1 MPFKIKLGRIEAG
14 FLEKIFDL
22 CPPENNYAIV
32 FSGSRFDRDR
42 DTTSQDS
49 GISQMSVGNDRNDVN
64 GVTETDNKFI
74 ATGNNNRFYGVYLII
89 NCIILDEEG
98 IVKAV
103 LECCL
108 IDNPT
113 PLAEKQKLLLQIKGL
128 IEAGQVTHIIPNFK

>member
-1 MPFKIKLGRIEAG
+1 MH
-14 FLEKIFDL
+14 
-22 CPPENNYAIV
+22 

-49 GISQMSVGNDRNDVN
+49 GISQMSVGNDKNDIN
-64 GVTETDNKFI
+64 GITETDSNNL
-74 ATGNNNRFYGVYLII
+74 GNNFYICYVLIVR
-89 NCIILDEEG
+89 NHILDDEA
-98 IVKAV
+98 IVKAA

-113 PLAEKQKLLLQIKGL
+113 SLEEKQKLLQQLKGL